1 MQLINNTPNSFTGFL
16 NQNSGNEEL
25 KQNLNQFGLN
35 PLNWSLNFY
44 QKNYALIT
52 NTDENDFQFIG
63 KINAARTNWE
73 FIQLF
78 NL

>member
-1 MQLINNTPNSFTGFL
+1 MQLTTNTPNSFAGFL
-16 NQNSGNEEL
+16 NQNSQDEAL

-44 QKNYALIT
+44 KNYALIT

>member
-1 MQLINNTPNSFTGFL
+1 MQLPTNTPNNFSGFL
-16 NQNSGNEEL
+16 NQTSHEEQL

-35 PLNWSLNFY
+35 PLNWSLSFY
-44 QKNYALIT
+44 QKNYVLIT
-52 NTDENDFQFIG
+52 NTDENEFQFIG
-63 KINAARTNWE
+63 KINAAKTNWE

>member
-1 MQLINNTPNSFTGFL
+1 MQSLTSIPNRFPAYFNQTPI
-16 NQNSGNEEL
+16 EEQL

-35 PLNWSLNFY
+35 PLNWSLDFY
-44 QKNYALIT
+44 QKNYFLIT

-63 KINAARTNWE
+63 KINATKTNWE

-78 NL
+78 NI